1 MGTVRLGHLIL
12 NDRWP
17 GTPSDLPVPI
27 NGWDN
32 TLDNF
37 KTTASTDL
45 PRYPLGTKIRAYTDN
60 TNCPGWYTMMYLQL
74 HDYSA
79 ADISADFS
87 DGKFWCSHICSSHAM
102 NADTSISPYYVVA
115 ACYTATDVTKSQLIA
130 VPCASMEADSSVSS
144 STGYDAATNGYGDAY
159 GWFWVGGVCPCKD
172 VTIMDD
178 AAGSTKGADVTT
190 STTLRRGFAI
200 LEITGGTGILD
211 SPDFTTVNGSDP
223 SAGLGWLTPCGWVCA
238 SAA

>member
-1 MGTVRLGHLIL
+1 MATVRLSKVIL

-74 HDYSA
+74 TSYCSGA
-79 ADISADFS
+79 CISADFS
-87 DGKFWCSHICSSHAM
+87 DGKFLCAHAAEITTSM
-102 NADTSISPYYVVA
+102 NPVDASIPGYYVVA
-115 ACYTATDVTKSQLIA
+115 RCYTAVASDATIGAPLA
-130 VPCASMEADSSVSS
+130 VPCASLAPDG
-144 STGYDAATNGYGDAY
+144 TTAYTNGYGDAY

-172 VTIMDD
+172 ATIMDD
-178 AAGSTKGADVTT
+178 GSGNTKGVDMTT
-190 STTLRRGFAI
+190 FSTLRRGPFMV
-200 LEITGGTGILD
+200 EITGGTCMLE
-211 SPDFTTVNGSDP
+211 SPDM
-223 SAGLGWLTPCGWVCA
+223 SAVADATAVQVGPDAAALVQGWVCA
-238 SAA
+238 STA